1 MSKIQTLDNNSW
13 VKNTFLRLQTTGFL
27 VLHMYKV
34 IQVNFF
40 LNILKKRVPLMHIIY
55 LVSVYALTFQLN
67 LYEVC
72 HHQYNVIWI
81 FISFLQ
87 ILGYVC
93 RVSWFQFLSLLNQI
107 ISQVG
112 TTFLAN
118 MRLFAGTVSANN
130 SSLTRAVPA
139 NNSIL

>member
-40 LNILKKRVPLMHIIY
+40 LNILKKRVPLMHNIY

-72 HHQYNVIWI
+72 HHQYNVKWI

-112 TTFLAN
+112 STFLAN
-118 MRLFAGTVSANN
+118 MRLFAGTVSANK
-130 SSLTRAVPA
+130 SLLTRTVPA